1 MRKIET
7 MGTGSSKQNNSVPST
22 NTLSANVSK
31 NVSKNV
37 SVNVGANVVA
47 NKNANA
53 NSNNSKN
60 VVNAAVGGRRKT
72 PNGVKTRRNNKNTK
86 NTRKH

>member
-1 MRKIET
+1 
-7 MGTGSSKQNNSVPST
+7 MGLGPSKQNNTSVPST

-37 SVNVGANVVA
+37 SANVSTNVST
-47 NKNANA
+47 NANA
-53 NSNNSKN
+53 NKNSNAPKN
-60 VVNAAVGGRRKT
+60 GVNAAVGGRRKT
-72 PNGVKTRRNNKNTK
+72 PNGVKTRRNNKNSK

>member
-1 MRKIET
+1 MSKIET

-31 NVSKNV
+31 NVSANV
-37 SVNVGANVVA
+37 STNSNA
-47 NKNANA
+47 NKNLNA
-53 NSNNSKN
+53 SKN
-60 VVNAAVGGRRKT
+60 GVSVAVGGRRKT
-72 PNGVKTRRNNKNTK
+72 RKNNKNTK

>member
-1 MRKIET
+1 

-31 NVSKNV
+31 NVSANV
-37 SVNVGANVVA
+37 ST
-47 NKNANA
+47 NANA
-53 NSNNSKN
+53 NKNLNASKN
-60 VVNAAVGGRRKT
+60 GVSVAVGGRRKT

>member
-1 MRKIET
+1 MSKIET

-31 NVSKNV
+31 NVS
-37 SVNVGANVVA
+37 ANISTNASTNA
-47 NKNANA
+47 NKNSNAPKNVANA
-53 NSNNSKN
+53 T
-60 VVNAAVGGRRKT
+60 VGGRRKT
-72 PNGVKTRRNNKNTK
+72 RKNNKNTK